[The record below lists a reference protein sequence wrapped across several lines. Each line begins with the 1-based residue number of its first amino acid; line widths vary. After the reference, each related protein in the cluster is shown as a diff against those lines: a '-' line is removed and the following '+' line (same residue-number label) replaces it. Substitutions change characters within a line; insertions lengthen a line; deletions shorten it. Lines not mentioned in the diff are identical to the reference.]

1 MILILLTMAVIINW
15 IWTLLVIRSYS
26 KLDNKFMELDVRVK
40 SINTELNS
48 LRQKMLDCP
57 TKTLPVGNYGSSQ

>member
-1 MILILLTMAVIINW
+1 MTLTLLTIAVIANW

-40 SINTELNS
+40 SINMELNS
-48 LRQKMLDCP
+48 LRRKMYSDNL
-57 TKTLPVGNYGSSQ
+57 